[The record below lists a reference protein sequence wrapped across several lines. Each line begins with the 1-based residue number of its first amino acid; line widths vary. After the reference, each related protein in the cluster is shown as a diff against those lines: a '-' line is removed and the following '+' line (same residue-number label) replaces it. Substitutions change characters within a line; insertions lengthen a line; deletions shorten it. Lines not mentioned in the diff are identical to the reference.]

1 MPVHCTE
8 LATFPCVVL
17 VAVDMSRHPQVEFC
31 DVLSFVSD
39 FVPVRATGRGSPF
52 GAPEGPKRVSAL

>member
-1 MPVHCTE
+1 MFLRV
-8 LATFPCVVL
+8 FL
-17 VAVDMSRHPQVEFC
+17 VAVDMSCHPQSEFC

-52 GAPEGPKRVSAL
+52 GAPEGPERVSAL